1 VPPLSDREQQ
11 ILAEM
16 EKNLYEEDPTLAGR
30 VPDDPTGPNP
40 RGIKLGAAIFVVGLV
55 ALIFFFQTTLLLVGV
70 LAFAAMVAG
79 IVILGSSLRT
89 MFSDPE
95 NGEPGRASRAF
106 GDFEERLRQRYKKP

>member
-1 VPPLSDREQQ
+1 MPLSERERQ

-30 VPDDPTGPNP
+30 VPDDTVGPDR
-40 RGIKLGAAIFVVGLV
+40 RGVKIGAAVFIVGLV
-55 ALIFFFQTTLLLVGV
+55 ALVFFFATGSIPVGV

-89 MFSDPE
+89 LFSEPE
-95 NGEPGRASRAF
+95 DGEPGRASRAF

>member
-1 VPPLSDREQQ
+1 MPLSDREQQ

-16 EKNLYEEDPTLAGR
+16 EKNLFDEDPSLAGL
-30 VPDDPTGPNP
+30 VPEEPPGPDQ
-40 RGIKLGAAIFVVGLV
+40 RGIKIGAAVFIGGVV
-55 ALIFFFQTTLLLVGV
+55 ALIFFFGSQQILVGV

-79 IVILGSSLRT
+79 LVILGSSLRT

-95 NGEPGRASRAF
+95 SGEPGRASRAF

>member
-1 VPPLSDREQQ
+1 
-11 ILAEM
+11 M

-30 VPDDPTGPNP
+30 VPDDPTGSNP
-40 RGIKLGAAIFVVGLV
+40 RGVKIGAAIFVVGLV
-55 ALIFFFQTTLLLVGV
+55 ALIFFFGSQSIFVGV
-70 LAFAAMVAG
+70 LAFAAMVGG

-95 NGEPGRASRAF
+95 SGEPGRASRAF